1 MSERAR
7 RLGRGSRLENLLA
20 DPWRKL
26 AAIGLAVL
34 LWLYLDSQITDTK
47 DLEFRLRVTDPTES
61 AQHDLSAGVTL
72 ALQLPRD
79 QFTLVEFRDGL
90 ENQVISSVAL
100 TFRGPRH
107 LINRLEENLG
117 FTVTPTSEDLRKIEN
132 YFEFDARM
140 IRARNPEFQSLLTGM
155 TPRLVHAV
163 VGRNEQ
169 RAVTVTPDL
178 VDVKPPATT
187 VDPDFAARWNRKN
200 VEFVPSFV
208 TLSGPERAL
217 RRALE
222 GRELFVVDLSAV
234 SSGTQDELQAIARLK
249 PSLAEQGITMSPD
262 LISTWRLRPSFKI
275 YTIESVPVLP
285 NLTELDEQERA
296 LLVIEPQAVPVAL
309 KVNSSLRAE
318 IDLLLS
324 QGRTLQEWLRGRLFV
339 YAPIPKDANLEQ
351 SVVVQPMVF
360 MTDQTLRKGIDWDA
374 TVDGSVT
381 VRRRRE

>member
-1 MSERAR
+1 MDPLAHTLLGAALAR
-7 RLGRGSRLENLLA
+7 TKLGRERPLA
-20 DPWRKL
+20 MPVLVL
-26 AAIGLAVL
+26 AANAPDIDVIAYFWSSDTALAFRRGPTHGPIGLAVL

-187 VDPDFAARWNRKN
+187 VDR
-200 VEFVPSFV
+200 
-208 TLSGPERAL
+208 
-217 RRALE
+217 
-222 GRELFVVDLSAV
+222 
-234 SSGTQDELQAIARLK
+234 
-249 PSLAEQGITMSPD
+249 
-262 LISTWRLRPSFKI
+262 
-275 YTIESVPVLP
+275 
-285 NLTELDEQERA
+285 
-296 LLVIEPQAVPVAL
+296 
-309 KVNSSLRAE
+309 
-318 IDLLLS
+318 
-324 QGRTLQEWLRGRLFV
+324 
-339 YAPIPKDANLEQ
+339 
-351 SVVVQPMVF
+351 
-360 MTDQTLRKGIDWDA
+360 
-374 TVDGSVT
+374 
-381 VRRRRE
+381 